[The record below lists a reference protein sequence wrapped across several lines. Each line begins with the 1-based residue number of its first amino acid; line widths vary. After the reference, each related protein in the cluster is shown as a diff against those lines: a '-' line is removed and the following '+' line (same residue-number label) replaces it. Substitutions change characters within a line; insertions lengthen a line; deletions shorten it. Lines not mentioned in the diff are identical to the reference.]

1 MEDRKVQFLPL
12 CPVSSIIHCWR
23 ACKVPT
29 ICVLPPVWCLYC
41 PPWSWLDIVFDI
53 DWIFLYIFS
62 TSMKSLLPPTI
73 LIGYC
78 IWYWYWLDMFG
89 YFCHQCDVFIAP
101 HYLDWVSVSI
111 NLQAVKTPTD
121 SRSNQSPFGSC
132 DTTASLVPYVKAIFL
147 STSCS
152 VSLLLT
158 SQ

>member
-1 MEDRKVQFLPL
+1 
-12 CPVSSIIHCWR
+12 
-23 ACKVPT
+23 
-29 ICVLPPVWCLYC
+29 
-41 PPWSWLDIVFDI
+41 
-53 DWIFLYIFS
+53 
-62 TSMKSLLPPTI
+62 
-73 LIGYC
+73 
-78 IWYWYWLDMFG
+78 MFG

-101 HYLDWVSVSI
+101 HDPDWISVSI

>member
-1 MEDRKVQFLPL
+1 MEDRKSAVPASLSGLFHHPL
-12 CPVSSIIHCWR
+12 LARLQSADNLCFAPS
-23 ACKVPT
+23 
-29 ICVLPPVWCLYC
+29 L
-41 PPWSWLDIVFDI
+41 
-53 DWIFLYIFS
+53 
-62 TSMKSLLPPTI
+62 MSLLPPMILIGYCMWYWLEIFVYFCHQYEVFIAPTI

-101 HYLDWVSVSI
+101 HDPDWISVSI

-121 SRSNQSPFGSC
+121 SRSNQSHFGLC
-132 DTTASLVPYVKAIFL
+132 DTIFL
-147 STSCS
+147 STLCI